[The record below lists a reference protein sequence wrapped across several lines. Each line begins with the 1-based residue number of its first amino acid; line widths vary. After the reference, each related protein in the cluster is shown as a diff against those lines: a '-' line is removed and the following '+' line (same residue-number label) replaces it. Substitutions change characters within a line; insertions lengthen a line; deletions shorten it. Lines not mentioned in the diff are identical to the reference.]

1 MKNKFSIGQMSKLH
15 NIPVKT
21 LRYYDEID
29 LFKPIEVNP
38 ENGYRYY
45 SFEQFKLLDI
55 IHYLKVLGVP
65 LAEIKKQT
73 SNRDI
78 NELIDTLEEHKKI
91 TEKKIEELEMA
102 KKKLEARIHE
112 FEEAKRITDISVPFI
127 TSIPERKIIQ
137 LQETISSFFELEL
150 SLRKLKQQYHHLASI
165 FIGKV
170 GLTIS
175 ENNFQ
180 RESFLEYSS
189 IFLILE
195 EVEKSKL
202 IEEIDYSTLPE
213 GTYACIFFRGG
224 HHDAPPYFQILR
236 NFIEEKNYTIKGDF
250 IIRTITD
257 QFITNNKDEFLAE
270 IQVRIEHH

>member
-1 MKNKFSIGQMSKLH
+1 MSKLH

-38 ENGYRYY
+38 ESGYRYY
-45 SFEQFKLLDI
+45 SVEQFKLLDI

-65 LAEIKKQT
+65 LAEIKRQT

-78 NELIDTLEEHKKI
+78 NELIDTLQEHKKI
-91 TEKKIEELEMA
+91 TEDQIEELKTA

-112 FEEAKRITDISVPFI
+112 FEEAKKITDIAVPFI
-127 TSIPERKIIQ
+127 KTMPERKIIQ
-137 LQETISSFFELEL
+137 LKETISTFFELEL

-175 ENNFQ
+175 GSNFQ
-180 RESFLEYSS
+180 RESFMEYSS

-195 EVEKSKL
+195 EEKSKL
-202 IEEIDYSTLPE
+202 IEEIDFGTLSE

-224 HHDAPPYFQILR
+224 HSDAPSYFQILNHFIKER
-236 NFIEEKNYTIKGDF
+236 NYKIKGDF
-250 IIRTITD
+250 MIRTIID
-257 QFITNNKDEFLAE
+257 QFISNNRDEFLAE
-270 IQVRIEHH
+270 IQVLIEH

>member
-1 MKNKFSIGQMSKLH
+1 MKNQFSIGQMSKLH

-45 SFEQFKLLDI
+45 SIEQFKLLDI
-55 IHYLKVLGVP
+55 INYLKVLGVP
-65 LAEIKKQT
+65 LADIKKQT

-78 NELIDTLEEHKKI
+78 DELIDTLKEHKRI
-91 TEKKIEELEMA
+91 TEQKIQELEMA
-102 KKKLEARIHE
+102 KKKLEARIDE
-112 FEEAKRITDISVPFI
+112 FKSAKYIENINLPFI
-127 TSIPERKIIQ
+127 KTIPERKIIQ
-137 LQETISSFFELEL
+137 LQETISSFYELEL

-195 EVEKSKL
+195 EVERSKL
-202 IEEIDYSTLPE
+202 IEEIDFGVLPQ

-224 HHDAPPYFQILR
+224 HSDASAYFHIL
-236 NFIEEKNYTIKGDF
+236 NDFIKENHYKIKGDF
-250 IIRTITD
+250 IIRTIID
-257 QFITNNKDEFLAE
+257 EFISKNREEFLAE
-270 IQVRIEHH
+270 IQVLID

>member
-1 MKNKFSIGQMSKLH
+1 MSKLH
-15 NIPVKT
+15 NISVKT
-21 LRYYDEID
+21 LRYYDDID

-55 IHYLKVLGVP
+55 IHYLKLLGVP

-78 NELIDTLEEHKKI
+78 NELIETLREHKQI
-91 TEKKIEELEMA
+91 TEQKIEELEMA

-127 TSIPERKIIQ
+127 KKIPERRIIQ

-175 ENNFQ
+175 ESHAHQ
-180 RESFLEYSS
+180 ESFMKYSS
-189 IFLILE
+189 VFLILE
-195 EVEKSKL
+195 EVEKGVMEK
-202 IEEIDYSTLPE
+202 IETASLPE

-224 HHDAPPYFQILR
+224 HHDASPYFQILR
-236 NFIEEKNYTIKGDF
+236 DFIDRNNYKIKGDF
-250 IIRTITD
+250 IIRTIID
-257 QFITNNKDEFLAE
+257 QFISKNADEFLAE
-270 IQVRIEHH
+270 IQVQIKT

>member
-45 SFEQFKLLDI
+45 SIEQFKLLDI
-55 IHYLKVLGVP
+55 INYLKVLGVP
-65 LAEIKKQT
+65 LADIKKQT

-78 NELIDTLEEHKKI
+78 DELIDTLKEHKRI
-91 TEKKIEELEMA
+91 TEQKIQELEMA

-112 FEEAKRITDISVPFI
+112 FEEAKKITDIAVPFI
-127 TSIPERKIIQ
+127 KTLPERKIIQ
-137 LQETISSFFELEL
+137 LKETISSFFELEL

-175 ENNFQ
+175 ESNFQ
-180 RESFLEYSS
+180 HESFMEYSS

-195 EVEKSKL
+195 EEENSKL
-202 IEEIDYSTLPE
+202 IEEIDFGTLSK

-224 HHDAPPYFQILR
+224 HKDAPSYFQILNHFIKER
-236 NFIEEKNYTIKGDF
+236 NYKIKGDF
-250 IIRTITD
+250 MIRTIID
-257 QFITNNKDEFLAE
+257 QFISNNRDEFLAE
-270 IQVRIEHH
+270 IQVLIEQ

>member
-45 SFEQFKLLDI
+45 SIEQFKLLDI
-55 IHYLKVLGVP
+55 IQYLKVLGVP

-78 NELIDTLEEHKKI
+78 NELIHTLHEHKRI
-91 TEKKIEELEMA
+91 TEKKIQELEMA
-102 KKKLEARIHE
+102 KQKLEARIHE
-112 FEEAKRITDISVPFI
+112 FEEAKKITNIGIPF
-127 TSIPERKIIQ
+127 TKHLPERNIIQ
-137 LQETISSFFELEL
+137 LQETISSFFELEI
-150 SLRKLKQQYHHLASI
+150 SLRKLKQQYPHFASI

-170 GLTIS
+170 GLTVS
-175 ENNFQ
+175 ENYVHQ
-180 RESFLEYSS
+180 ESFLKYSS

-195 EVEKSKL
+195 ETEK
-202 IEEIDYSTLPE
+202 EEVMEGIDTTSLPE
-213 GTYACIFFRGG
+213 GTYACLYFRGG
-224 HHDAPPYFQILR
+224 HKEAPPYFDVLHD
-236 NFIEEKNYTIKGDF
+236 FIKEKNYTIKGDF
-250 IIRTITD
+250 IIRTIID
-257 QFITNNKDEFLAE
+257 QFISNNEDEFLAE
-270 IQVRIEHH
+270 IQVWIDK

>member
-45 SFEQFKLLDI
+45 SIEQFKLLDI
-55 IHYLKVLGVP
+55 INYLKVLGVP
-65 LAEIKKQT
+65 LADIKKQT

-78 NELIDTLEEHKKI
+78 NELIDTLQEHKRI
-91 TEKKIEELEMA
+91 TEQKIQELEMA
-102 KKKLEARIHE
+102 KKKLEARIDE
-112 FEEAKRITDISVPFI
+112 FKTAKYIEDINVPFI
-127 TSIPERKIIQ
+127 KTIPERKIIQ
-137 LQETISSFFELEL
+137 LKETISSFFELEL

-195 EVEKSKL
+195 EVERSKL
-202 IEEIDYSTLPE
+202 IEEIDFAILPQ

-224 HHDAPPYFQILR
+224 HSDAPAYFHVL
-236 NFIEEKNYTIKGDF
+236 NDFIKENDYKIKGDF
-250 IIRTITD
+250 IIRTIID
-257 QFITNNKDEFLAE
+257 EFISKNQEEFLAE
-270 IQVRIEHH
+270 IQVLIE

>member
-1 MKNKFSIGQMSKLH
+1 MSKLH

-65 LAEIKKQT
+65 LADIKKQT

-91 TEKKIEELEMA
+91 TEEKIEELEMA
-102 KKKLEARIHE
+102 KKKLETRIHE

-127 TSIPERKIIQ
+127 KNMPERRIIQ
-137 LQETISSFFELEL
+137 LKETISSFFELEL
-150 SLRKLKQQYHHLASI
+150 SLRKLKQQYHHMASI

-236 NFIEEKNYTIKGDF
+236 DFIEEKNYTIKGDF
-250 IIRTITD
+250 IIRTIID
-257 QFITNNKDEFLAE
+257 QFISNNKDEFLAE
-270 IQVRIEHH
+270 IQVRIEQ